1 MARIVQLYDKQR
13 PEILS
18 ADHKV
23 GAQPIITVTHPR
35 MTPSIV
41 NLDKLTDV
49 YLAQHSEL
57 RNGGAKP
64 RMEVALRFA
73 QHRPCIHRPAPLVTS
88 MIPCKPLGHREADG
102 QQCAYDQ

>member
-1 MARIVQLYDKQR
+1 MARIVQLYDEQR
-13 PEILS
+13 HEIIS
-18 ADHKV
+18 AHHKV

-41 NLDKLTDV
+41 NLNELTEV

-64 RMEVALRFA
+64 REEIALRFA
-73 QHRPCIHRPAPLVTS
+73 EHRPGIHRPAPLVTS
-88 MIPCKPLGHREADG
+88 MMPCKPLGHREADG
-102 QQCAYDQ
+102 Q